1 MQLRPLTLEDKPV
14 FETYASQMCTYLS
27 SYAFAPLY
35 VWRNHF
41 QFYWIPLDDH
51 LCIFA
56 KQGDDYFMPIL
67 PIPCAIDNRAYRKI
81 VRNAYQF
88 MLKCNQNS
96 QIARIE
102 NVPEEL
108 LSVFKNAGF
117 HAIQKETEYVYISED
132 LSELRGNR
140 YKQQRN
146 AYNAFGTRYP
156 LVKCEPYLSTDQ
168 DACLNLYETWQ
179 KSRTKKYDDL
189 IYQAMLDDSQSAH
202 QIGITHAKELGLV
215 GRVVRIDDDLRAY
228 TFGYELNSGTFCV
241 LFEISDLN
249 IKGLSQ
255 FIYREFCKE
264 LMGTYKWI
272 NAMDD
277 SGLENLKRVKCSYH
291 PAKLIPSYNIY
302 DNSIDLP

>member
-14 FETYASQMCTYLS
+14 FEAYASQMCTHLS

-41 QFYWIPLDDH
+41 QFYWTL
-51 LCIFA
+51 LQNYFCIFA

-67 PIPCAIDNRAYRKI
+67 PIPFAIGNRAYLKR
-81 VRNAYQF
+81 VRDAYQF
-88 MLKCNQNS
+88 MLESNQNS

-117 HAIQKETEYVYISED
+117 HAIQKETEYVYRSED

-146 AYNAFGTRYP
+146 AYNAFVARYP
-156 LVKCEPYLSTDQ
+156 SITSEPYQSTDR
-168 DACLNLYETWQ
+168 DACLNLYETWR
-179 KSRTKKYDDL
+179 KSRAEKYEDP
-189 IYQAMLDDSQSAH
+189 IYHAMLDDSQSAH

-215 GRVVRIDDDLRAY
+215 GRVVRFDDDLRAY
-228 TFGYELNSGTFCV
+228 TFGYELNSETFCV

-264 LMGTYKWI
+264 LMATYKWI

-277 SGLENLKRVKCSYH
+277 SGLENLKRVKRSYH
-291 PAKLIPSYNIY
+291 PTRLIPSYNIY
-302 DNSIDLP
+302 DNSTDLP

>member
-1 MQLRPLTLEDKPV
+1 MQLRPLTLEDKSI
-14 FETYASQMCTYLS
+14 FETYAYQMRTQLS
-27 SYAFAPLY
+27 NYAFAPLY

-41 QFYWIPLDDH
+41 QFYWILLHDH
-51 LCIFA
+51 FCVFA

-67 PIPCAIDNRAYRKI
+67 PMPCVVDNRSYLKT
-81 VRNAYQF
+81 VRETYQF
-88 MLKCNQNS
+88 MLESNRNP

-108 LSVFKNAGF
+108 LPIFKNDGF
-117 HAIQKETEYVYISED
+117 RAIQKETEYVYRTED

-140 YKQQRN
+140 YKQQRH
-146 AYNAFGTRYP
+146 AYNAFIAQYP
-156 LVKCEPYLSTDQ
+156 SIKCEPYQPSDR
-168 DACLNLYETWQ
+168 DACLQLYERWR
-179 KSRTKKYDDL
+179 KSRAEKYSDP

-215 GRVVRIDDDLRAY
+215 GRVVRVDGEISAY
-228 TFGYELNSGTFCV
+228 TFGYELNSETFCV

-249 IKGLSQ
+249 IKGLAQ

-277 SGLENLKRVKCSYH
+277 SGLENLKRVKLAYH
-291 PAKLIPSYNIY
+291 PTQLIPSYNIY
-302 DNSIDLP
+302 ESSTNLP

>member
-1 MQLRPLTLEDKPV
+1 MQLRLLTLADKSF
-14 FETYASQMCTYLS
+14 FETYVSPACTHLS

-41 QFYWIPLDDH
+41 QFYWTLLDDH
-51 LCIFA
+51 FCIFA

-67 PIPCAIDNRAYRKI
+67 PMPCVVGSRSYLKT
-81 VRNAYQF
+81 VRDASQF
-88 MLKCNQNS
+88 MLESNRNP

-102 NVPEEL
+102 NVPKEL
-108 LSVFKNAGF
+108 LPVFKNDGF
-117 HAIQKETEYVYISED
+117 RAIQKETEYIYRTED

-146 AYNAFGTRYP
+146 AYNAFITRYSSI
-156 LVKCEPYLSTDQ
+156 KCEPYKPTDR
-168 DACLNLYETWQ
+168 DACLQLYERWR
-179 KSRTKKYDDL
+179 KSRAEKYDDP
-189 IYQAMLDDSQSAH
+189 IYQAMLNDSQSAH
-202 QIGITHAKELGLV
+202 RIGITHSKELGLV
-215 GRVVRIDDDLRAY
+215 GRIARIDDQIKAY
-228 TFGYELNSGTFCV
+228 TFGYELNSETFCV

-249 IKGLSQ
+249 IKGLAQ

-277 SGLENLKRVKCSYH
+277 SGLENLKRVKLAYH
-291 PAKLIPSYNIY
+291 PTQLIPSYNVIKV
-302 DNSIDLP
+302 